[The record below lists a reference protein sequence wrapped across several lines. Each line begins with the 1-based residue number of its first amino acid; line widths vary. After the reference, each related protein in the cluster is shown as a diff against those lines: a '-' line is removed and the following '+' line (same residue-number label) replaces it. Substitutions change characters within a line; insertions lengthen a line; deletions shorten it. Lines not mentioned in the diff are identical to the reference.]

1 MNTMTRKSER
11 GGARLKFLIVLAI
24 ISFVGYG
31 CYQFIPI
38 AFQSYKINDLMQHY
52 VDTAVTMGY
61 PASWVKGQLVKNGP
75 EYGIP
80 PDAVITPAQED
91 NRIVV
96 RVQFSQ
102 PIQFPFYTYNYEFD
116 HTARSAT
123 FLSVK

>member
-1 MNTMTRKSER
+1 
-11 GGARLKFLIVLAI
+11 
-24 ISFVGYG
+24 
-31 CYQFIPI
+31 
-38 AFQSYKINDLMQHY
+38 MQHY

-61 PASWVKGQLVKNGP
+61 PAAWVKGQLVSNGP

-80 PDAVITPAQED
+80 PDAVISPTQED

-102 PIQFPFYTYNYEFD
+102 PIQFPFYTYIYEFD
-116 HTARSAT
+116 HTAKSAT

>member
-1 MNTMTRKSER
+1 M
-11 GGARLKFLIVLAI
+11 AI
-24 ISFVGYG
+24 IASVGYG

-38 AFQSYKINDLMQHY
+38 AFQSYKITDLMQHY

-61 PASWVKGQLVKNGP
+61 PASWVKGQLVNNGP

-80 PDAVITPAQED
+80 RDAVITPAQED
-91 NRIVV
+91 NRIIV

-102 PIQFPFYTYNYEFD
+102 PIQLPFYTYDYVFD
-116 HTARSAT
+116 RTVKSAT